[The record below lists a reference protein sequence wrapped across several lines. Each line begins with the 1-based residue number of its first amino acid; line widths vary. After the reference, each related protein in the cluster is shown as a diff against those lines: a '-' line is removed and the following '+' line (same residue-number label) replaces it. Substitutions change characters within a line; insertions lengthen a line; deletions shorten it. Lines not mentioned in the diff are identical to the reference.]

1 MRHLSIGT
9 TVVTKER
16 FEVSPL
22 EYLNEGLIGE
32 VIDETFPYYYL
43 VKFDFGAYWIDE
55 IHLVEVI

>member
-1 MRHLSIGT
+1 MIHLEIGT

-22 EYLNEGLIGE
+22 HYLNEGLIGE

-43 VKFDFGAYWIDE
+43 IQFDFGSYWIDE
-55 IHLVEVI
+55 KYLMEVI